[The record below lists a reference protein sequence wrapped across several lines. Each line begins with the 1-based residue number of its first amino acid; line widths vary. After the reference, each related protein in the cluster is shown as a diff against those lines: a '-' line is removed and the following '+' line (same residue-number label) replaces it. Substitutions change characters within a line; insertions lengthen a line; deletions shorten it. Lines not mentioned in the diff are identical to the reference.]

1 MCGHFLVFPIYVIA
15 LGCACLYCLVSK
27 RGKEKNQWEDKNRLP
42 AGEGEAGNNGGVLR
56 SAVNLNGFPLCD
68 TSFFS

>member
-42 AGEGEAGNNGGVLR
+42 AGEGEAGNNGGG
-56 SAVNLNGFPLCD
+56 A
-68 TSFFS
+68 